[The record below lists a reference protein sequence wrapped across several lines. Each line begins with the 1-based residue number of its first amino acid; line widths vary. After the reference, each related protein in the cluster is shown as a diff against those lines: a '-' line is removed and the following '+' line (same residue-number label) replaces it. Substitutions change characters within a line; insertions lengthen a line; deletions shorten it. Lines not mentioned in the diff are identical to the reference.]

1 MKQLVTDGDYTIKVA
16 SGGTLT
22 IDTGNQIGQL
32 YLTGDLVVNGAQTNV
47 TSTNLSIN
55 DNIIV
60 LNAGEAG
67 AGITLNQSGIRI
79 ERGSLPDTQIL
90 FDETITWNDPVSQ
103 TVKTGAF
110 TLIDEAGGNIGLN
123 VRSIATGGG
132 DLFLINAGTGVI
144 SVSGTNNYED
154 QVTDDD
160 DIPNKAYVDVV
171 VSNQVAAANFTRLRT
186 GSASLTQI
194 EVEDFE
200 TTGLPSNFKISVDDV
215 NNVTYFAN
223 RTELHDLRITGSTI
237 ETTVS
242 SADLILSAPGS
253 GSVVIDDQLQIL
265 STPSPDDASVDP
277 SAPTDGLKL
286 YVKTPGVGKTGLY
299 YVNSSSVQDEL
310 VSKNRSL
317 LLSMIF

>member
-103 TVKTGAF
+103 TIKTGAF

-186 GSASLTQI
+186 GSASLTEI
-194 EVEDFE
+194 VVEDFE

>member
-132 DLFLINAGTGVI
+132 DLFLINALVL
-144 SVSGTNNYED
+144 
-154 QVTDDD
+154 
-160 DIPNKAYVDVV
+160 VV
-171 VSNQVAAANFTRLRT
+171 
-186 GSASLTQI
+186 LT
-194 EVEDFE
+194 
-200 TTGLPSNFKISVDDV
+200 TMKTKLLTMM
-215 NNVTYFAN
+215 TYQTK
-223 RTELHDLRITGSTI
+223 RMLT
-237 ETTVS
+237 
-242 SADLILSAPGS
+242 
-253 GSVVIDDQLQIL
+253 
-265 STPSPDDASVDP
+265 
-277 SAPTDGLKL
+277 
-286 YVKTPGVGKTGLY
+286 
-299 YVNSSSVQDEL
+299 
-310 VSKNRSL
+310 
-317 LLSMIF
+317 

>member
-103 TVKTGAF
+103 TIKTGAF

-265 STPSPDDASVDP
+265 PTPSPDDASVDP
-277 SAPTDGLKL
+277 SVPTDGLKL

>member
-103 TVKTGAF
+103 TIKTGAF

-265 STPSPDDASVDP
+265 PTPSPDDASVDP

>member
-186 GSASLTQI
+186 GSASLTEI
-194 EVEDFE
+194 VVEDFE

-265 STPSPDDASVDP
+265 PTPSPDDASVDP
-277 SAPTDGLKL
+277 SVPADGLKL

>member
-103 TVKTGAF
+103 TIKTGAF

-265 STPSPDDASVDP
+265 PTPSPDDASVDP
-277 SAPTDGLKL
+277 SVPADGLKL
-286 YVKTPGVGKTGLY
+286 YVK
-299 YVNSSSVQDEL
+299 QDY
-310 VSKNRSL
+310 
-317 LLSMIF
+317 IT

>member
-103 TVKTGAF
+103 TIKTGAF
-110 TLIDEAGGNIGLN
+110 TLIDEAGVNIGLN

-265 STPSPDDASVDP
+265 PTPSPDDASVDP
-277 SAPTDGLKL
+277 SVPADGLKL

>member
-265 STPSPDDASVDP
+265 PTPSPDDASVDP
-277 SAPTDGLKL
+277 SVPADGLKL

>member
-103 TVKTGAF
+103 TIKTGAF

-265 STPSPDDASVDP
+265 PTPSPDDASVDP
-277 SAPTDGLKL
+277 SVPADGLKL

>member
-186 GSASLTQI
+186 GSASLTEI
-194 EVEDFE
+194 VVEDFE
-200 TTGLPSNFKISVDDV
+200 TTGLPSNFKISVDAV

>member
-103 TVKTGAF
+103 TIKTGAF

-277 SAPTDGLKL
+277 SVPADGLKL

>member
-186 GSASLTQI
+186 GSASLTEI
-194 EVEDFE
+194 VVEDFE

>member
-103 TVKTGAF
+103 TIKTGAF

>member
-186 GSASLTQI
+186 GSASLTEI
-194 EVEDFE
+194 VVEDFE
-200 TTGLPSNFKISVDDV
+200 TTGLPRNFKISVDDV

-265 STPSPDDASVDP
+265 PTPSPDDASVDP

>member
-265 STPSPDDASVDP
+265 PTPSPDDASVDP

>member
-103 TVKTGAF
+103 TIKTGAF

-186 GSASLTQI
+186 GSASLTEI
-194 EVEDFE
+194 VVEDFE

-265 STPSPDDASVDP
+265 PTPSPDDASVDP
-277 SAPTDGLKL
+277 SVPADGLKL